1 MEEAANDYLCEENK
15 RGLHLQGDK
24 VRMQK
29 QEATWITFPTSLG
42 ICGVSWD
49 AQGITSFFLPEAPG
63 KSVET
68 PLKRMTESK
77 RASSDPPFWVKEL
90 IKKVKAHLKGEVQDF
105 SNLPLHFIET
115 SEFMRSV
122 YGATKKIRCGEVVTY
137 GEIAARIGKPNATRA
152 VGAALGRNPIPL
164 IVPCHRVVA
173 SSGKLGGYSAPGGV
187 KTKAALLELEGV
199 SLKKSGVLSTPAQW
213 KKAAKTLQKQDKI
226 IARLITKVG
235 PLQFQPLL
243 KKEPLAALIQAITSQ
258 QLSSKAAATIL
269 NRVNALIVEDGH
281 PDPERILKTAD
292 ADLRK
297 AGLSFMKVSFLKDL
311 ARKYLDGKLS
321 PLGKLKQMS
330 DEQIIKEFT
339 QVKGVGRWTVEMYLI
354 FNLGRADIFPTLD
367 FGIRKAVAQLY
378 GLSKVPEPKDIEKY
392 GELWKPYRSL
402 ASLYLWYSMDNK

>member
-1 MEEAANDYLCEENK
+1 MVLNYKET
-15 RGLHLQGDK
+15 G

-29 QEATWITFPTSLG
+29 QEAAWITFPTSLG

-49 AQGITSFFLPEAPG
+49 VQGVTSFFLPEASG
-63 KSVET
+63 RGVET
-68 PLKRMTESK
+68 HLKRMTESK
-77 RASSDPPFWVKEL
+77 RASSVPPSWIKEL
-90 IKKVKAHLKGEVQDF
+90 IGKVKAHLKGEAQDF

-115 SEFMRSV
+115 PEFTHSV
-122 YGATKKIRCGEVVTY
+122 YRATQKIPSGEVVTY
-137 GEIAARIGKPNATRA
+137 TEMAARIGKPNAVRA
-152 VGAALGRNPIPL
+152 VGTALGRNPIPL

-187 KTKAALLELEGV
+187 ETKAALLELEGV
-199 SLKKSGVLSTPAQW
+199 SLKKSGVMVTLAQW
-213 KKAAKTLQKQDKI
+213 QKAARTLQKQDKS
-226 IARLITKVG
+226 IARLIKKVG

-269 NRVNALIVEDGH
+269 NRVNALIAEDSH
-281 PDPERILKTAD
+281 PDPKRILNTD
-292 ADLRK
+292 DIDLRK

-321 PLGKLKQMS
+321 PLEKLKQMS

-339 QVKGVGRWTVEMYLI
+339 QIKGVGRWTVEMYLI

-392 GELWKPYRSL
+392 GERWKPYRSV